1 MGTKANIPIDYLVI
15 ETPISLNINNYLEL
29 YDEAQISGQV
39 LYRCFDKDGMH
50 VVLGNQPTYCM
61 ETNKFYANTPEGKR
75 IQPEM
80 ILLRNTINVGDVE
93 KISHGM
99 ISTEFV
105 QRMATTKKHL
115 VSDEFHARLNC
126 KNAK

>member
-1 MGTKANIPIDYLVI
+1 MSTLNKPIDYLVI
-15 ETPISLNINNYLEL
+15 EVPVALTKQNYLEL
-29 YDEAQISGQV
+29 FDEAQISGQV
-39 LYRCFDKDGMH
+39 LYRCFGEDGMH
-50 VVLGNQPTYCM
+50 VVLGNQPTYCI
-61 ETNKFYANTPEGKR
+61 ETNKFYANTPDGKR

-80 ILLRNTINVGDVE
+80 ILLRNTINVDDVE

-115 VSDEFHARLNC
+115 VIDEF
-126 KNAK
+126 NAKLGK